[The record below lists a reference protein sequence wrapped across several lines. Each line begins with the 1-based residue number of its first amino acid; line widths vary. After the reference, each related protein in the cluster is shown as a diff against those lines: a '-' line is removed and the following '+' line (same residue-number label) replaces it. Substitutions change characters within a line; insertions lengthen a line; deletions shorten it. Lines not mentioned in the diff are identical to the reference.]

1 MSRSVGIFDF
11 PATLEVKAKSTLDAR
26 QIVDNFSDLL
36 QFTQQDFIP
45 KGFTVAVKGVQ
56 DEQEQGVYQC
66 VDENN
71 LQNQVSWKKIAGIGV
86 GLQVIDSVSGYLLT
100 ATEDPN
106 TIQGQSELMFVNNN
120 LGIGESNPQA
130 RLEIYE
136 LGSKDLLLI
145 KNNEDKGIKIN
156 NEGVFQLT
164 EFETLPNVVEGGIT
178 YSENAFWVG
187 IKNTQ
192 YL

>member
-86 GLQVIDSVSGYLLT
+86 GLQVIDGVSGYLLT
-100 ATEDPN
+100 ATGDPN

-164 EFETLPNVVEGGIT
+164 EFETLPNAVEGGIT

>member
-26 QIVDNFSDLL
+26 QIVDNFSNLL

-100 ATEDPN
+100 ATGDPN

-145 KNNEDKGIKIN
+145 KNNEDKGVKIN

-164 EFETLPNVVEGGIT
+164 EFETLPNAVEGGIT